1 MEKSK
6 YVDTVIS
13 KCVDMYITLRV
24 KKSEDENLLAIQPKL
39 EDIVNRMFE
48 RWFAD
53 REYYQAI
60 GLALEARRL
69 DIVERA
75 ISEDSGDISKKLSYT
90 YKITEELIKS
100 KEFRNEVLK
109 LLVDLYERQGEGKI
123 DYYNLTK
130 CQFFLRVPEAAAKI
144 LSNLVE
150 SDTDYLI
157 AYQIAFD
164 LVETENQSF
173 LNSVDQHLHG
183 SQHIRI
189 NALSSIL
196 SNRVP
201 RKLSLQ
207 FMKKNNHTDMLML
220 KNLMNDV
227 GSKNSITHGACVW
240 ANAIMNS
247 MTTNDSFLRENL
259 NWVAKAT
266 NWSRFSATATIGM
279 IHMGNEKDAE
289 EVLSPYINATGSQ
302 SSPFSSSGAYYAYGL
317 INANRYSA
325 EKVEYLI
332 NGLRNSGNNES
343 IQHGVCLGLGLVS
356 MATSDDNVFRELN
369 NVLCSDSAVAGEAAG
384 LGMGLVRLGTAHED
398 SINEMIKYANETKH
412 EKIIRALSVS
422 LGLIMY
428 EKEEIADALI
438 DQLSSSKDSILR
450 YGAMF
455 TIGLA
460 YAGTGNNSAIK
471 KLLHFAV
478 SDVGDDVRRAAV
490 INLGFVMFKTSERLP
505 EILCLLSESY
515 NPHTRYGVA
524 LALGIGCAGTGN
536 TKTLEILNN
545 LSCDKVAFVRQGA
558 FIALALIFIQ
568 VSETKEPEVKKINE
582 LYDQIIK
589 TKHEDALSKMGA
601 ILGLGIIN
609 AGGRNST
616 INLQSRTG
624 NNKIASIIGLALFT
638 HYWYWYPC
646 LHFLSLSLAP
656 TMLSG
661 INKDL
666 KVPKSFAFRSN
677 AKPSLYKYPDFF
689 KEEKIVKE
697 KVETAVLS
705 TTTKKQIKDK
715 RKTDTDKMD
724 VDKSSKASELP
735 KDEPV
740 IRDETP
746 GTEEKKEETKEET
759 KEEKKNEPEPDFEV
773 RKNPSRIIR
782 DQERFIAF
790 TDDQRYR
797 PILQKRHGGFIV
809 LEDLKEGEPEEF
821 YDDQEVDPEAPNPGK
836 EEELVLPEP
845 FEFDPNI
852 QGSD

>member
-6 YVDTVIS
+6 YVDAVIS

-220 KNLMNDV
+220 KNLMNDI

>member
-1 MEKSK
+1 MIE
-6 YVDTVIS
+6 
-13 KCVDMYITLRV
+13 
-24 KKSEDENLLAIQPKL
+24 
-39 EDIVNRMFE
+39 
-48 RWFAD
+48 
-53 REYYQAI
+53 
-60 GLALEARRL
+60 
-69 DIVERA
+69 
-75 ISEDSGDISKKLSYT
+75 
-90 YKITEELIKS
+90 S

-109 LLVDLYERQGEGKI
+109 LLVDLYERQGDGKI
-123 DYYNLTK
+123 DYYNLTR

-144 LSNLVE
+144 LSKLVE
-150 SDTDYLI
+150 SDTEYLI

-173 LNSVDQHLHG
+173 LNSVDHHLKG

-189 NALSSIL
+189 NSLSSIL
-196 SNRVP
+196 ANRIP
-201 RKLSLQ
+201 RKLALQ

-220 KNLMNDV
+220 KHLMNDV

-247 MTTNDSFLRENL
+247 MTTNDSFLRENI

-289 EVLSPYINATGSQ
+289 DVLNPYINATGSQ

-317 INANRYSA
+317 INANRFSN

-384 LGMGLVRLGTAHED
+384 IAMGLVRLGTAHEE
-398 SINEMIKYANETKH
+398 SIESMIKYANDTKH
-412 EKIIRALSVS
+412 EKIIRALAVG

-460 YAGTGNNSAIK
+460 YAGSGNNSAIK

-490 INLGFVMFKTSERLP
+490 INLGFVMFKTPERLP
-505 EILCLLSESY
+505 EILSLLSESY

-536 TKTLEILNN
+536 TNTLDILNN
-545 LSCDKVAFVRQGA
+545 LSRDNVAFVRQGA
-558 FIALALIFIQ
+558 FIAMALIFIQ

-601 ILGLGIIN
+601 ILSLGIIN
-609 AGGRNST
+609 AGGRNAT
-616 INLQSRTG
+616 ISLQSRAG
-624 NNKIASIIGLALFT
+624 NNKMASIIGLALFT

-661 INKDL
+661 LNKDL
-666 KVPKSFAFRSN
+666 KVPKSFSFRSN
-677 AKPSLYKYPDFF
+677 AKPSLYKYPDFI
-689 KEEKIVKE
+689 KEEKVVKE

-705 TTTKKQIKDK
+705 TTTKKQIKDM
-715 RKTDTDKMD
+715 RKAQSERMD

-735 KDEPV
+735 KDDPV
-740 IRDETP
+740 IKDETP
-746 GTEEKKEETKEET
+746 TSEEKKEETKEEV
-759 KEEKKNEPEPDFEV
+759 KEEKKNEPEPDFET

-790 TDDQRYR
+790 ADDQRYK
-797 PILQKRHGGFIV
+797 PILQKRHGGFII
-809 LEDLKEGEPEEF
+809 LEDSKEGEAEEF
-821 YDDQEVDPEAPNPGK
+821 YDDEEVDPEAPNPGK